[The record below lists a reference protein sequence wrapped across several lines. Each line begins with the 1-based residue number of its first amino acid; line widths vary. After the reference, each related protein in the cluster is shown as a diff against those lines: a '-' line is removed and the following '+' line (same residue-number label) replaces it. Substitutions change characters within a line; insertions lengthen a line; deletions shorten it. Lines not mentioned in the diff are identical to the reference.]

1 MGLPARVRILAWV
14 HVVLGGIGLG
24 LTALLLLIATVDS
37 DPAHRDV
44 VMIFLWPLAGLS
56 IVYFIPSFT
65 GGLGVLKGIYWA
77 RGMLWLQTVFL
88 APLVP
93 VGTVLAGFTLWA
105 LLPRPSEMPR
115 DGGMAAFEQ
124 FVLRYRR
131 AAVLALAAWATLG
144 AMIGLGY
151 IFRDVIDPPQQQEL
165 TPLPDF
171 DRVIPKPPERPDFSN
186 LPGVRPDRPAPETPT
201 EPPSDGTER

>member
-1 MGLPARVRILAWV
+1 M
-14 HVVLGGIGLG
+14 LGGIGLG
-24 LTALLLLIATVDS
+24 LTALLMLMATVDR

-65 GGLGVLKGIYWA
+65 GGLGVLKGNYWA

-93 VGTVLAGFTLWA
+93 VGTVLAGLTLWA
-105 LLPRPSEMPR
+105 LLPRPGEMPKG
-115 DGGMAAFEQ
+115 DGGIAAFER
-124 FVLRYRR
+124 FLVRWRR
-131 AAVLALAAWATLG
+131 AAVLALLAWATLG

-151 IFRDVIDPPQQQEL
+151 IFRDVIDPPKQQEL

-171 DRVIPKPPERPDFSN
+171 DKVIPKVPERPDFSN
-186 LPGVRPDRPAPETPT
+186 LPGVRPDRPSPQAPAEPSPT
-201 EPPSDGTER
+201 APSPTAPSGGTER